1 MAAVSTAWFTTLRRD
16 FTPAPDPARGTR
28 AGAAHALTSRRVLA
42 LTDFS
47 APATNAAWRAALV
60 ARDLGLP
67 LHIVGMRQPGAE
79 HRDPRLMLEEL
90 TRELRLRLRIT
101 AHASLVHADPVSEIA
116 DAARGAALVV
126 VCATGGNRL
135 ANWLFGSLAQRLVRR
150 CRTPV
155 LAVRR
160 PALASYRRVI
170 VSVALDAQACELIAA
185 ARPISRDPRMQVLH
199 VLHARERTRMLL
211 ADLPARSVYR
221 HCEQAAD
228 AARRTLVASIAA
240 AGMRADGA
248 VPVTAFGHVATAM
261 LEKERRSRAQ
271 LLVVGQPPR
280 SALADLVL
288 GGVARW
294 LLPAT
299 RADVLLVPLAR
310 SSGEMRAGA
319 VPRAVPS

>member
-1 MAAVSTAWFTTLRRD
+1 LAAVSTAWFTTLRRD
-16 FTPAPDPARGTR
+16 FTPPPGPAHS
-28 AGAAHALTSRRVLA
+28 AGAAHALASRRVVA

-67 LHIVGMRQPGAE
+67 LHIVAMRQPGADG
-79 HRDPRLMLEEL
+79 RKPRLMLEEL

-101 AHASLVHADPVSEIA
+101 ALSSLVHGDPVAEIA
-116 DAARGAALVV
+116 DTARSAALIVV
-126 VCATGGNRL
+126 RASGGNRV

-160 PALASYRRVI
+160 PALASYRRVV

-185 ARPISRDPRMQVLH
+185 ARPLSRDPRMQVLH
-199 VLHARERTRMLL
+199 VLGTGEQTRMLL
-211 ADLPARSVYR
+211 ADTKVEAVRR
-221 HCEQAAD
+221 HCEQSAA
-228 AARRTLVASIAA
+228 AARQTLAATIAA
-240 AGMRADGA
+240 AGTMAEGA
-248 VPVTAFGHVATAM
+248 VPVTAFGHVATAL
-261 LEKERRSRAQ
+261 LEKARRSRAQ

-280 SALADLVL
+280 SALAELLL

-299 RADVLLVPLAR
+299 QADVLLVPLAR
-310 SSGEMRAGA
+310 SSGETSAGG